1 MIEKTVALILVR
13 MDSIRLPGK
22 AMIKIAGKPILGH
35 IISRVQQAKL
45 VDEVVVCTSV
55 SQNNDVIEQY
65 CSSINVS
72 CFRGDESD
80 VSTRMLDAL
89 LFHNATVGVT
99 VFGDCPLVD
108 PSIIDQVVKCYMAS
122 DYDFVGNDLKT
133 TYPPGMEAEAFSVDI
148 FAKAINRTPE
158 LSVREHGTLVL
169 RGAPEKYKLYNIAAP
184 AHLNRP
190 ELEIEVDE
198 AIDIEVIEP
207 IISRLGTGRDVDL
220 AAIIDFLDENPSLIS
235 VNQSVSRKWKLFR
248 R

>member
-1 MIEKTVALILVR
+1 MIQKIVALILVR
-13 MDSIRLPGK
+13 MGSTRLPGK
-22 AMIKIAGKPILGH
+22 AMIEIAGKPMLGH

-55 SQNNDVIEQY
+55 STDNDVIEKY
-65 CSSINVS
+65 CSDINVS
-72 CFRGDESD
+72 CFRGNESD

-89 LFHNATVGVT
+89 SFHNATVGVT
-99 VFGDCPLVD
+99 IFGDCPLVD
-108 PSIIDQVVKCYMAS
+108 PNIIDQVVDHYLTS

-148 FAKAINRTPE
+148 FAKAISCTPE
-158 LSVREHGTLVL
+158 LSIREHGTLVL
-169 RGAPEKYKLYNIAAP
+169 RGAPHKYKLHNIDAP

-198 AIDIEVIEP
+198 AVDIEVIEP

-220 AAIIDFLDENPSLIS
+220 AVIIKFLDENSDLIDI
-235 VNQSVSRKWKLFR
+235 NQSVSRRWKSFR
-248 R
+248 T